1 MKCVCKDPSCITGVK
16 FDALS
21 RAMIIEQGDSNIL
34 IYLDPNAIVELIAE
48 LRRCLTAMVNGDVA
62 V

>member
-1 MKCVCKDPSCITGVK
+1 MKCICKDPSCKTEVK

-21 RAMIIEQGDSNIL
+21 RAMIIERDDSKIFF
-34 IYLDPNAIVELIAE
+34 YLDPNAIVELIAG